1 METTTKVEID
11 PINGFNKNVK
21 MLIRILK
28 VKYKRILSVER
39 LWNRISIV
47 TDNVPDALIDIV
59 GLELWEHRERIKIR
73 DEHFFLYDFN
83 ASQIEQHSD
92 KDVSVEEIRELVEL
106 TKQGYRESTQA
117 EKNKIYTLVR
127 EMLSNYAKWKLQQKN
142 GK

>member
-1 METTTKVEID
+1 M
-11 PINGFNKNVK
+11 
-21 MLIRILK
+21 
-28 VKYKRILSVER
+28 KYKRILSVER